1 MDAMESLYSSYLHA
15 RSPLLEDRLKFLLDT
30 ISHLLKLEQCSV
42 AFSTDDQP
50 NYHVIRSEFGQ
61 EEKSKQPLASPVFSL
76 MGEGQGDGVVVFQT
90 MVISVDSSSKKV
102 AAKTPSDQESTR
114 HVVSAFFS
122 MNDGSDIRFMA
133 ARCLESGEF
142 TPRERSFITK
152 TLEAIKSEVNH
163 QLTNHYRA
171 LLSDSTEKLLT
182 DSRCGILLI
191 TKNMVVL
198 GKSAV
203 ADDLLQEIR
212 VLLFADNRL
221 YSDFPKYQLALER
234 AIHDLCADKDLDHTI
249 LEPVENQSGEKYTIA
264 IRRNAEKP
272 STWLRDVSFC
282 LFIISWAEDISHLA
296 PLLDL
301 WQLSPAEKK
310 ALLAIV
316 EFDSIKKAAQIL
328 DISSNTVKAHLKS
341 AYRKLGVD
349 SKAML
354 FKRLNLVR
362 KIKALLS

>member
-1 MDAMESLYSSYLHA
+1 MDAMESLYASYLHA

-30 ISHLLKLEQCSV
+30 ISHLLKLEQCSIV
-42 AFSTDDQP
+42 FSTDEQP
-50 NYHVIRSEFGQ
+50 DYHVIRSEFGAGSALQ
-61 EEKSKQPLASPVFSL
+61 LPVSALTVPQQPGAA
-76 MGEGQGDGVVVFQT
+76 GEGVVVFQT
-90 MVISVDSSSKKV
+90 MVLAVDGPSQKPARKK
-102 AAKTPSDQESTR
+102 PPNQGHDQ
-114 HVVSAFFS
+114 HVVNAFFP
-122 MNDGSDIRFMA
+122 MNDGSSIRFVA
-133 ARCLESGEF
+133 SRRFDRGEF
-142 TPRERSFITK
+142 SPRERTFLTK
-152 TLEAIKSEVNH
+152 ALEAIKSEINH
-163 QLTNHYRA
+163 ELASQYRD
-171 LLSDSTEKLLT
+171 LLSESTGKLLT

-191 TKNMVVL
+191 TKHMVVIE
-198 GKSAV
+198 KSAV

-212 VLLFADNRL
+212 VLLFSNNRI

-234 AIHDLCADKDLDHTI
+234 AIHDLSTDKDLDHTI
-249 LEPVENQSGEKYTIA
+249 LEPVENQSGDKYTIA
-264 IRRNAEKP
+264 IRRNPDKP
-272 STWLRDVSFC
+272 QTWLRDVSFC
-282 LFIISWAEDISHLA
+282 LFIIAWAEDISHLA

-328 DISSNTVKAHLKS
+328 EISTNTVKAHLKS

-349 SKAML
+349 NKAML

>member
-1 MDAMESLYSSYLHA
+1 MDAMESLYYSYLHA

-42 AFSTDDQP
+42 AFSTDEQP
-50 NYHVIRSEFGQ
+50 KYHVIRSDFGPGA
-61 EEKSKQPLASPVFSL
+61 ESVLPIPALLFSRESDVA
-76 MGEGQGDGVVVFQT
+76 GEGVVAFQT
-90 MVISVDSSSKKV
+90 MVLSAGASKKTT
-102 AAKTPSDQESTR
+102 AKKPSPQELEK
-114 HVVSAFFS
+114 HVVSAVFA
-122 MNDGSDIRFMA
+122 MNDGSSIQFVA
-133 ARCLESGEF
+133 ARRLDSGEF
-142 TPRERSFITK
+142 SPRERTFVTNA
-152 TLEAIKSEVNH
+152 LEAIKSEVNH
-163 QLTNHYRA
+163 ELTNHYRE

-191 TKNMVVL
+191 TKHMVVL

-212 VLLFADNRL
+212 VLLITDNRL
-221 YSDFPKYQLALER
+221 FSDFPKYQLALER
-234 AIHDLCADKDLDHTI
+234 AIHDLCVDHDLDHTI

-272 STWLRDVSFC
+272 QTWLRDVSFC
-282 LFIISWAEDISHLA
+282 LFIIAWAEDLSHLA

>member
-42 AFSTDDQP
+42 AFSTDELPEYHIVRSDFAPGAESSLPVPSLIYSRDQENP
-50 NYHVIRSEFGQ
+50 
-61 EEKSKQPLASPVFSL
+61 
-76 MGEGQGDGVVVFQT
+76 GDGVVVFQT
-90 MVISVDSSSKKV
+90 MLLSVDSSKKT
-102 AAKTPSDQESTR
+102 AAKKQPSQAREQY
-114 HVVSAFFS
+114 VVSAIFS
-122 MNDGSDIRFMA
+122 MNDGSSIRFVA
-133 ARCLESGEF
+133 ARRLDRGEF
-142 TPRERSFITK
+142 SARERTFVTNA
-152 TLEAIKSEVNH
+152 LEALKSEVNH
-163 QLTNHYRA
+163 ALTNHYRE

-191 TKNMVVL
+191 TKHMVVL

-212 VLLFADNRL
+212 VLLITDNRL
-221 YSDFPKYQLALER
+221 SSDFPKYQLALER
-234 AIHDLCADKDLDHTI
+234 ALHDLCADNNLDHTI
-249 LEPVENQSGEKYTIA
+249 LEPVENQSGDKYTIA

-272 STWLRDVSFC
+272 QTWLRDVSFC
-282 LFIISWAEDISHLA
+282 LFIIAWAEDLSDLA

-316 EFDSIKKAAQIL
+316 EFDSIKKAAQVL